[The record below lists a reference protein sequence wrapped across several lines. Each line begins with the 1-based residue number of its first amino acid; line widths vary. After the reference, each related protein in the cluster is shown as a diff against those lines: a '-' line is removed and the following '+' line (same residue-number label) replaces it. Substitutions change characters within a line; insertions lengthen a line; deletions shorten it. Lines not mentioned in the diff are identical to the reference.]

1 MSSRPAPA
9 AAPRCCRRDPAGL
22 LALLAAFF
30 VLFQLPGPATCSK
43 LDWQFAAVALEATD
57 SEEPQ
62 SDEARAAPEAVEAG
76 MRFDQAAA
84 DARAKAAQASE
95 LHAQGKHAAAEAA
108 AKEGPKALGM

>member
-1 MSSRPAPA
+1 MSFRPVPA
-9 AAPRCCRRDPAGL
+9 A
-22 LALLAAFF
+22 
-30 VLFQLPGPATCSK
+30 
-43 LDWQFAAVALEATD
+43 
-57 SEEPQ
+57 Q

-95 LHAQGKHAAAEAA
+95 LHAQGKHAEAEAA